1 MKRIFLFV
9 FFLLVLG
16 CAQKSDETKDNRR
29 VAQKTGYVDIGK
41 TSLYY
46 EEMGQGNPL
55 IMLHGG
61 LLDRRM
67 WDDQFGEFAEQYRA
81 IRYDARGHGNSE
93 SVADTFAHHEDL
105 RLLMEGLNVEKAV
118 LMGLSM
124 GGYITI
130 DFALAYP
137 EKVTA
142 LILAAPGL
150 TGYAFNSDV
159 LKKNNEQLRQ
169 AARNEDLDMVVEYFQ
184 RSWTDGPTR
193 SPDEINPAVR
203 EKVRSMSV
211 ENVKKWNSQSV
222 EKRLDPPAIGR
233 LSEIRIPVLI
243 ILGDLDMPDITDIVG
258 IIEKD
263 IKGAHKVVLQNV
275 AHMVNMEKPEEYNR
289 AVLYFLSRL

>member
-1 MKRIFLFV
+1 MKRLN
-9 FFLLVLG
+9 FFMLLILIGG
-16 CAQKSDETKDNRR
+16 CSQSSDRTKNSEP
-29 VAQKTGYVDIGK
+29 VSIKTGYVEVGK

-67 WDDQFGEFAEQYRA
+67 WDDQFDAFAKHYRA
-81 IRYDARGHGNSE
+81 IRYDARGHGKST
-93 SVADTFAHHEDL
+93 SVADTFVHHEDL
-105 RLLMEGLNVEKAV
+105 RLLMEFLNVEKAV

-124 GGYITI
+124 GGYIAI

-137 EKVTA
+137 EKVTT

-150 TGYAFNSDV
+150 TGYVFNSDV
-159 LKKNNEQLRQ
+159 LKRNNEQLRQ
-169 AARNEDLDMVVEYFQ
+169 AARDEDLDMVVEYFQ

-193 SPDEINPAVR
+193 SPDEVDPAVR
-203 EKVRSMSV
+203 EKVRSMSI
-211 ENVKKWNSQSV
+211 ENVKKWNPQSV
-222 EKRLDPPAIGR
+222 EVRLNPPAIGR

-243 ILGDLDMPDITDIVG
+243 ILGDLDMPDIIDIAGMV
-258 IIEKD
+258 EKD
-263 IKGAHKVVLQNV
+263 IKGAQKVVLKDV

-289 AVLYFLSRL
+289 VVLDFLSRL

>member
-9 FFLLVLG
+9 FSLLVLG
-16 CAQKSDETKDNRR
+16 CVQKPEETK
-29 VAQKTGYVDIGK
+29 VSGMVSQKTGYVDIGK

-46 EEMGQGNPL
+46 EEMGQGKPL

-67 WDDQFGEFAEQYRA
+67 WDDQFDAFAEQYRV

-124 GGYITI
+124 GGYIAI

-142 LILAAPGL
+142 LVLAAPGL
-150 TGYAFNSDV
+150 TGYVFDSDV

-169 AARNEDLDMVVEYFQ
+169 AAMDEDLDMVVEYFQ

-193 SPDEINPAVR
+193 SPDEVDPAVR
-203 EKVRSMSV
+203 EKVRSMSIA
-211 ENVKKWNSQSV
+211 NVKKWNPRSV
-222 EKRLDPPAIGR
+222 ERRLDPPAIGR

-243 ILGDLDMPDITDIVG
+243 ILGDLDMPDITDIVD

-263 IKGAHKVVLQNV
+263 IKGAHKVVLKDV
-275 AHMVNMEKPEEYNR
+275 AHMIDMEKPGEYNR
-289 AVLYFLSRL
+289 VVLDFLSRL